1 MATGKFIAY
10 YRVSTQKQGASGL
23 GLEAQKDAVGRF
35 LNGGA
40 WELVGEYVEIETG
53 KGADALAKRP
63 QLKAALAAS
72 RKEGATLVIAK
83 LDRLARNV
91 HFVSGLMESKV
102 KFVACDMPEA
112 NELTIH
118 IMAAFAEHEA
128 KRISQRTKDALAV
141 AKSRGVVLGKA
152 GAINLRP
159 NLEARQKIADD
170 FAKKLGP
177 MFKDM
182 KARKLPQRAMVAELN
197 SVGVPAPQGGDWR
210 LSQVQRVI
218 ARLKSQEPADSSN

>member
-53 KGADALAKRP
+53 KGADALVKRP

-141 AKSRGVVLGKA
+141 AKSRGVVLGRA
-152 GAINLRP
+152 GSANLRP
-159 NLEARQKIADD
+159 NVEARQKAADD
-170 FAKKLGP
+170 FAKKLRPLFEG
-177 MFKDM
+177 M
-182 KARKLPQRAMVAELN
+182 KARGLSQRGMVAELN
-197 SVGVPAPQGGDWR
+197 SIGVPAQKGGKWL
-210 LSQVQRVI
+210 LSQVQRVTKRI
-218 ARLKSQEPADSSN
+218 GPVLI